1 MQESTAK
8 LPPGMFVD
16 GTDNVQADGLFD
28 ECLAVRAPEFDGQY
42 CSIFFTSAAVNQSEI
57 LPPDESSLHLQSHED
72 RALIENFVTIFQL
85 LGLLLGSDRIEPK
98 VALADAKIG
107 NYPSINPST
116 AFCLPSSC
124 SAADLGQAVAERVG
138 SYVIAN
144 QSIVTIADERYCFK
158 ENSVSPSFDSVTIIV
173 M

>member
-8 LPPGMFVD
+8 LPPGIFVD
-16 GTDNVQADGLFD
+16 GTPNIQADGLFD

-42 CSIFFTSAAVNQSEI
+42 CTVFFRSAVVNQSEI
-57 LPPDESSLHLQSHED
+57 LPPDESLLHLQSHGE
-72 RALIENFVTIFQL
+72 RALIDNFVTVFQL
-85 LGLLLGSDRIEPK
+85 LGLLVSDRIEPK
-98 VALADAKIG
+98 VAEADAKIA
-107 NYPSINPST
+107 NYPHLNPST

-124 SAADLGQAVAERVG
+124 SAADLGQAVAELAG

-144 QSIVTIADERYCFK
+144 HSIVTITDERYCFK
-158 ENSVSPSFDSVTIIV
+158 ANSVPPSFDSVTIIV